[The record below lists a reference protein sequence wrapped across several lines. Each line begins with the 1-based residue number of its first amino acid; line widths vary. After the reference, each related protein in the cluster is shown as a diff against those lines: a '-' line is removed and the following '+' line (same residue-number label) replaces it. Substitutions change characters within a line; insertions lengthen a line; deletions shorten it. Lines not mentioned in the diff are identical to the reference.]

1 LEINSMKLLI
11 IFSILFVFLLIPIQN
26 SFSEL
31 EISTNTQ
38 VYSPEHTL
46 QVYGTGLPGENL
58 ILRLFAPDESITKFD
73 QIQTDSDGNFNHQ
86 LLTWPVPSSGVP
98 FGTYTVEV
106 LSTEQNGLSKK
117 IDIKFSSTTELIS
130 VAIEKQIDTIVF
142 APESGALH
150 QSFRVFIQTTRDG
163 LNIGNNPVTL
173 LGNSMIHLPDGS
185 SLSLKHYFKTLYAGV
200 YYFDFTPQQQG
211 THIFQISV
219 FSDGVTSKG
228 FAATHVLSQNLGG
241 INKQIIKLNSILDDT
256 SDELNTLKSE
266 INGFDKTLLMASD
279 KIDSSTGSIAISVD
293 SISEA
298 SSQLNSLLFPIIAS
312 IGIIVALQIT
322 IIARRR

>member
-1 LEINSMKLLI
+1 MKLLI
-11 IFSILFVFLLIPIQN
+11 IFFILVFLLIPIPY

-31 EISTNTQ
+31 EISTNSK

-46 QVYGTGLPGENL
+46 QVYGTGLPEENL

-130 VAIEKQIDTIVF
+130 VAIERQIDTVVF
-142 APESGALH
+142 APETGALN

-163 LNIGNNPVTL
+163 LNIGNDPITL

-185 SLSLKHYFKTLYAGV
+185 SMNLKNSFKTLYAGV
-200 YYFDFTPQQQG
+200 YYFDFTPRQQG
-211 THIFQISV
+211 THVFQISV
-219 FSDGVTSKG
+219 FNEGVTSKG
-228 FAATHVLSQNLGG
+228 FAATHVLSQDLGG
-241 INKQIIKLNSILDDT
+241 INKQIIKLNSILDET
-256 SDELNTLKSE
+256 SEELNTLKSE
-266 INGFDKTLLMASD
+266 ISGFDNTLLTASE
-279 KIDSSTGSIAISVD
+279 KIDESTVTISDSVE

-312 IGIIVALQIT
+312 IGLIVALQIT

>member
-1 LEINSMKLLI
+1 MKSFVLL
-11 IFSILFVFLLIPIQN
+11 SILLVFLLIPIQD

-31 EISTNTQ
+31 EISTNTKI
-38 VYSPEHTL
+38 YSPEHTL
-46 QVYGTGLPGENL
+46 QVYGTGLPDENI
-58 ILRLFAPDESITKFD
+58 ILRLFAPDESVTKFE
-73 QIQTDSDGNFNHQ
+73 QIQTNSDGTFNHQ
-86 LLTWPVPSSGVP
+86 LLTWPYPSSSIP
-98 FGTYTVEV
+98 YGTYVVEV

-130 VAIEKQIDTIVF
+130 VAVEREIDTVVF
-142 APESGALH
+142 APETGAIN

-163 LNIGNNPVTL
+163 LNIGNDPSKL
-173 LGNSMIHLPDGS
+173 LGNSMIHLPDSS
-185 SLSLKHYFKTLYAGV
+185 SLPLKSYFKTLYAGV
-200 YYFDFTPQQQG
+200 YYFDYIPNQEG
-211 THIFQISV
+211 TYIFQISV

-241 INKQIIKLNSILDDT
+241 INKQIIKLNSILDET
-256 SDELNTLKSE
+256 SNELDTLKSE
-266 INGFDKTLLMASD
+266 IKGFDSTLLTASD
-279 KIDSSTGSIAISVD
+279 KIDESTGTISKSVE

>member
-1 LEINSMKLLI
+1 MKSFVLLSI
-11 IFSILFVFLLIPIQN
+11 IFVFLLIPIQD

-31 EISTNTQ
+31 EISTNSK
-38 VYSPEHTL
+38 VYSSEHTL
-46 QVYGTGLPGENL
+46 QVFGTGLPGENL

-73 QIQTDSDGNFNHQ
+73 QVQTNSDGTFNHQ
-86 LLTWPVPSSGVP
+86 LLTWPDPSTGTP
-98 FGTYTVEV
+98 YGTYVVEV

-130 VAIEKQIDTIVF
+130 VAVERQIDTVVF
-142 APESGALH
+142 APEAGAIN

-163 LNIGNNPVTL
+163 LSIGNDPTIL
-173 LGNSMIHLPDGS
+173 LRHSQIHLPDGS
-185 SLSLKHYFKTLYAGV
+185 SLSLTNSFKTLYAGV
-200 YYFDFTPQQQG
+200 YYFDFTPSQEG
-211 THIFQISV
+211 THVFQISV
-219 FSDGVTSKG
+219 FNEGVTSKG

-241 INKQIIKLNSILDDT
+241 INKQITKLNSVLDETSNELTILKYQIEGFD
-256 SDELNTLKSE
+256 NTLSTASNNIDKST
-266 INGFDKTLLMASD
+266 IG
-279 KIDSSTGSIAISVD
+279 ISSSVKSIE
-293 SISEA
+293 EA

>member
-1 LEINSMKLLI
+1 MKSLVL
-11 IFSILFVFLLIPIQN
+11 LFVLFAFLLIPVHD

-38 VYSPEHTL
+38 VYSPEHGL

-73 QIQTDSDGNFNHQ
+73 QVQTNPDGTFNHQ
-86 LLTWPVPSSGVP
+86 LLIWPDPSTGTP
-98 FGTYTVEV
+98 YGTYVVEV
-106 LSTEQNGLSKK
+106 LSTEQKGLSKK

-130 VAIEKQIDTIVF
+130 VAVERQIDTVVF
-142 APESGALH
+142 APETGAIN

-163 LNIGNNPVTL
+163 LSIGNDPSEL
-173 LGNSMIHLPDGS
+173 LGNSNIHLPNGATK
-185 SLSLKHYFKTLYAGV
+185 SLKNYFETLYSGV
-200 YYFDFTPQQQG
+200 YYFDFTPSQEG
-211 THIFQISV
+211 THVFQISV
-219 FSDGVTSKG
+219 FNEGVTSKG

-241 INKQIIKLNSILDDT
+241 INKQIIKLNSVLDET
-256 SDELNTLKSE
+256 SNELDVLKSE
-266 INGFDKTLLMASD
+266 IEGFDSTLLTASE
-279 KIDSSTGSIAISVD
+279 KIDKSTGTISTSVGA
-293 SISEA
+293 ISEA

>member
-1 LEINSMKLLI
+1 MKSLILL
-11 IFSILFVFLLIPIQN
+11 STLFVFLLIPIQD

-73 QIQTDSDGNFNHQ
+73 QIQTNSDGSFNHQ
-86 LLTWPVPSSGVP
+86 LLTWPNPSSGTP
-98 FGTYTVEV
+98 YGTYVVEV

-117 IDIKFSSTTELIS
+117 INIKFSSTTELIS
-130 VAIEKQIDTIVF
+130 VAVERQIDTIVF
-142 APESGALH
+142 APETGAKN

-163 LNIGNNPVTL
+163 LNIGNNPSEL
-173 LGNSMIHLPDGS
+173 LGTSMIHLPNGS
-185 SLSLKHYFKTLYAGV
+185 SSSLENSFRTLYAGV
-200 YYFDFTPQQQG
+200 YYFDFTPRQEG
-211 THIFQISV
+211 THVFQISV
-219 FSDGVTSKG
+219 FNEGVSSKG

-241 INKQIIKLNSILDDT
+241 INKEIIKLNSILDET
-256 SDELNTLKSE
+256 SNELDVLKSE
-266 INGFDKTLLMASD
+266 IAGFDSTLLQASE
-279 KIDSSTGSIAISVD
+279 KIDKSTGTIATSVQ

>member
-1 LEINSMKLLI
+1 VL
-11 IFSILFVFLLIPIQN
+11 SIVFVVLLIPVQD

-31 EISTNTQ
+31 ELSTNAQ

-73 QIQTDSDGNFNHQ
+73 QVQTDSDGNFNYQ
-86 LLTWPVPSSGVP
+86 LLTWPVPSHGVP
-98 FGTYTVEV
+98 YGTYVVEV

-130 VAIEKQIDTIVF
+130 VAIERQIDTVVF
-142 APESGALH
+142 APDSGALN

-163 LNIGNNPVTL
+163 LNIGNDPMTL

-185 SLSLKHYFKTLYAGV
+185 SLPLKHYFKTLYAGV
-200 YYFDFTPQQQG
+200 YYFDFTPNQQG
-211 THIFQISV
+211 THVFQISV
-219 FSDGVTSKG
+219 FNEGVTSKG
-228 FAATHVLSQNLGG
+228 FAATHVLSQDLGG
-241 INKQIIKLNSILDDT
+241 INKQITKLNSVLGDT
-256 SDELNTLKSE
+256 SNQLEVLKSE
-266 INGFDKTLLMASD
+266 IKGFDETLLTASD
-279 KIDSSTGSIAISVD
+279 KIDSSTGTIAISVE

>member
-1 LEINSMKLLI
+1 MKSLILL
-11 IFSILFVFLLIPIQN
+11 STLFVFLLIPIQD

-46 QVYGTGLPGENL
+46 QVYGEGLPGENL

-73 QIQTDSDGNFNHQ
+73 QIQTNLDGTFNHQ
-86 LLTWPVPSSGVP
+86 LLTWPNPSSGTP
-98 FGTYTVEV
+98 YGTYVVEV

-117 IDIKFSSTTELIS
+117 INIKFSSTTELIS
-130 VAIEKQIDTIVF
+130 VAVERQIDTIVF
-142 APESGALH
+142 APETGAKN

-163 LNIGNNPVTL
+163 LNIGNNPSEL
-173 LGNSMIHLPDGS
+173 LGTSMIHLPDGS
-185 SLSLKHYFKTLYAGV
+185 SLSLENSFRTLYSGV
-200 YYFDFTPQQQG
+200 YYFDFTPRQEG
-211 THIFQISV
+211 THVFQISV
-219 FSDGVTSKG
+219 FNEGVSSKG

-241 INKQIIKLNSILDDT
+241 INKEIIKLNSILDET
-256 SDELNTLKSE
+256 SNELDILKSE
-266 INGFDKTLLMASD
+266 IEGFDSTLVQASE
-279 KIDSSTGSIAISVD
+279 KIDKSTGTIATSVQ

>member
-1 LEINSMKLLI
+1 MKSLILL
-11 IFSILFVFLLIPIQN
+11 STLFVFLLIPIQD
-26 SFSEL
+26 SFSDL
-31 EISTNTQ
+31 DISTNTQ
-38 VYSPEHTL
+38 VYSPEHAL

-73 QIQTDSDGNFNHQ
+73 QIQTNSDGSFNYQ
-86 LLTWPVPSSGVP
+86 LLTWPNPSSGTP
-98 FGTYTVEV
+98 YGTYVVEV

-117 IDIKFSSTTELIS
+117 INIKFSSTTELIS
-130 VAIEKQIDTIVF
+130 VAVERQIDTIVF
-142 APESGALH
+142 APETGAKN
-150 QSFRVFIQTTRDG
+150 QSFRVFVQTTRDG
-163 LNIGNNPVTL
+163 LNIGNNPSEL

-185 SLSLKHYFKTLYAGV
+185 SLSLENSFRTLYAGV
-200 YYFDFTPQQQG
+200 YYFDFTPRHEG
-211 THIFQISV
+211 THVFQISV
-219 FSDGVTSKG
+219 FNEGVSSKG

-241 INKQIIKLNSILDDT
+241 INKEIIKLNSILGET
-256 SDELNTLKSE
+256 SNELDVLKSE
-266 INGFDKTLLMASD
+266 IEGFDSTLVKASE
-279 KIDSSTGSIAISVD
+279 KIDKSTGTIATSVQ